1 MLLTILKHYL
11 NNKLIPILNKSVNI
25 TLEVFKYLKFNKK
38 NRKDHQAQVKETV
51 EVRKESNRKRLFNNN
66 LRKKL

>member
-1 MLLTILKHYL
+1 MLLTILRHYL
-11 NNKLIPILNKSVNI
+11 NNKLVPILNKSVNI
-25 TLEVFKYLKFNKK
+25 TLEAFKYLKFNKK

-51 EVRKESNRKRLFNNN
+51 EARKESNRKRLFNNN